1 MPTNKSF
8 LNYFNRVFFLDCN
21 FFYRLE
27 DSFKE
32 VCCQD
37 KVPQEVS
44 QLLPLQLSSYDS
56 WEQSQ
61 DTITN
66 PEFSQDISEAELKT
80 QNISS
85 ESQDS
90 FIINTMP
97 KRISENTDIC
107 ISPFHAGHMENT
119 EGSFQLL
126 GESPKRRLGDSSV
139 ESSPKRIR
147 YDNESSEFISP
158 SSLGKKS
165 PGRVVPEESS
175 SKEVDEN
182 YLQTEELHVVPR
194 GDSSEK
200 ENSIDS
206 GKEER
211 TKELHKNNFAE
222 CDSGSDIMGL
232 KPRHASID
240 SAMDSG
246 LGDSCNSN
254 DCTDRIEAT
263 DRNQDESKVHE
274 VDRHCWQSKT
284 RESLA
289 TRLPGKICLFF

>member
-1 MPTNKSF
+1 MKQILIRES
-8 LNYFNRVFFLDCN
+8 CC
-21 FFYRLE
+21 RLE
-27 DSFKE
+27 GPFKDE
-32 VCCQD
+32 CCQE
-37 KVPQEVS
+37 KVPQEVK
-44 QLLPLQLSSYDS
+44 QLLPVQISSYDS

-66 PEFSQDISEAELKT
+66 PEFSQDMSKT
-80 QNISS
+80 EEKSQNISS

-90 FIINTMP
+90 FIMNTTS
-97 KRISENTDIC
+97 KRINTDIC

-126 GESPKRRLGDSSV
+126 GESPKRRLGNSSV

-147 YDNESSEFISP
+147 YDNESTEFISP
-158 SSLGKKS
+158 SSIGKKS
-165 PGRVVPEESS
+165 PGHVVPDETTI
-175 SKEVDEN
+175 KETEEN
-182 YLQTEELHVVPR
+182 YSSTEECHVVPR
-194 GDSSEK
+194 G

-206 GKEER
+206 GKEESS
-211 TKELHKNNFAE
+211 TESSKNDFTE
-222 CDSGSDIMGL
+222 CDSGSDTIGL

-254 DCTDRIEAT
+254 DCT

-289 TRLPGKICLFF
+289 TRLPGEFFYSFSCF